1 MKICPYSKTRITKC
15 YQTSMCFRSC
25 RGERRSLRT
34 KEARKNPKLLELALR
49 QLLMEAPVDQK
60 ARHRG
65 LMAAAIFLFAL
76 LIPGLA
82 LAQRPQRMGRVGR
95 MGGGQPGVNQRARQR
110 QNPGPFGRRDQH
122 AHPPGF
128 FQRLRELPPE
138 DQERVMTND
147 ERFRNLP
154 PERQQ
159 QIQRNLQKWNS
170 LSPEQKQQVR
180 QRQEILESLSP
191 AQRQE
196 ARALFP
202 QYNHLPPERK
212 QAVMK
217 AFLHMR
223 DLPPARRERFL
234 SSPKVGQRFSPE
246 ERDLLRG
253 LGQLLPPRRP
263 PA

>member
-1 MKICPYSKTRITKC
+1 MRTEEAEKIPKLSEKA
-15 YQTSMCFRSC
+15 
-25 RGERRSLRT
+25 LRHLMM
-34 KEARKNPKLLELALR
+34 EAR
-49 QLLMEAPVDQK
+49 VDQK
-60 ARHRG
+60 ARLRG
-65 LMAAAIFLFAL
+65 MMSAAIFLFAL

-95 MGGGQPGVNQRARQR
+95 MGGGQPSVHQRAGQWSNR
-110 QNPGPFGRRDQH
+110 GPLGRRDQH

-138 DQERVMTND
+138 DQERVMAND
-147 ERFRNLP
+147 EHFRSLSP
-154 PERQQ
+154 DQQ
-159 QIQRNLQKWNS
+159 QRIQRNLQKWNS

-180 QRQEILESLSP
+180 ERQEILESLSP

-202 QYNHLPPERK
+202 RYNHLPPERK

-234 SSPKVGQRFSPE
+234 SSPKVDQRFSPE

-263 PA
+263 GG